1 MSNNEKDLQKIIEWA
16 IKNEVHDSRLPRDI
30 DALAALKDLTIGAN
44 VRSVPKEI
52 GSLLNL
58 KSLEIIGQGIRKLP
72 DSIGNLTNL
81 TSLKITNTN
90 IATLP
95 KSIENLTNLTLH
107 TTKNQHQPIFM
118 GLGVKKLTNCRNT
131 ALSLFNNTKRK
142 PSINKSKPN
151 ANKLA

>member
-1 MSNNEKDLQKIIEWA
+1 MPLNDLQ
-16 IKNEVHDSRLPRDI
+16 IKRAKPTNKKQTLSDGGGLALMINPISRGGT
-30 DALAALKDLTIGAN
+30 KYF
-44 VRSVPKEI
+44 VS
-52 GSLLNL
+52 
-58 KSLEIIGQGIRKLP
+58 
-72 DSIGNLTNL
+72 
-81 TSLKITNTN
+81 
-90 IATLP
+90 
-95 KSIENLTNLTLH
+95 LH